1 MASIFDLFNPVAQN
15 PVPRAEDDL
24 LAAMR
29 KGMALTEAEIEAG
42 AASSNI
48 LSTAAQR
55 QSARMTETH
64 SRRAE
69 AAVEQAKALMEG
81 LRSAQSE
88 GRISSDYA
96 EYLRDAWER
105 MILTVDTLRKRGDIF
120 LEHEA
125 AGCPPVLIYDYEV
138 VMDGKDMDYPS
149 NYMLLK
155 IIPPEGVVPTSSS
168 TRVQATAPA
177 LAGSNLTVRWAWRWP
192 PVTRSTLLLSAASR
206 SRGSSCPTSPAP
218 RPPSCAR

>member
-1 MASIFDLFNPVAQN
+1 MASIFDLFNPAAQN

-105 MILTVDTLRKRGDIF
+105 MIRRW
-120 LEHEA
+120 
-125 AGCPPVLIYDYEV
+125 
-138 VMDGKDMDYPS
+138 
-149 NYMLLK
+149 
-155 IIPPEGVVPTSSS
+155 
-168 TRVQATAPA
+168 TRCE
-177 LAGSNLTVRWAWRWP
+177 
-192 PVTRSTLLLSAASR
+192 SAA
-206 SRGSSCPTSPAP
+206 TSFWNMRRQA
-218 RPPSCAR
+218 ARRC